1 MTSAHRCS
9 LHLSPWSAAMFGA
22 LLGIVAGAVA
32 LRQMLSIVPEPAFF
46 MAVAMLAASP
56 RFLAD
61 SLAAGGRVTGILSSP

>member
-1 MTSAHRCS
+1 
-9 LHLSPWSAAMFGA
+9 MFGA

-56 RFLAD
+56 RFLRTPWPLVAALPGSSAPRRRRG
-61 SLAAGGRVTGILSSP
+61 SLAWNHTPARGED